1 MSNWW
6 KKTELIPYTDKTYIN
21 IFSFYVH
28 NCPVVFKRKKKDIVC
43 HNKVSCRGVDFYSKG
58 WDNNTLKTLLSKMKN
73 NNGNRILYE
82 CTTSDKIESKMQEF
96 ENSTKSCVEAIVF
109 VENCDIY
116 KTQSIFYA
124 IRNAF
129 AHGSFSVD
137 QSNKMYYF
145 ESEKEGKIK
154 AQICLK
160 ESTLLYWIDLFNS
173 PKKIAKKKSSKSR
186 KMKRGALKLAA

>member
-6 KKTELIPYTDKTYIN
+6 KKTEAIPYTDETYIN

-28 NCPVVFKRKKKDIVC
+28 NCPVVFKKKKKGIVYRD
-43 HNKVSCRGVDFYSKG
+43 KVSCRGVDFYSKG
-58 WDNNTLKTLLSKMKN
+58 WDNNTLKTLLANMKN
-73 NNGNRILYE
+73 NNGNHILYE
-82 CTTSDKIESKMQEF
+82 CTTSDKIESKMREF
-96 ENSTKSCVEAIVF
+96 ENSSKSCVEAVVF
-109 VENCDIY
+109 VENSDIY

-137 QSNKMYYF
+137 QSKKMYYF

-154 AQICLK
+154 AQIRLK
-160 ESTLLYWIDLFNS
+160 ESTLLYWIELFNS
-173 PKKIAKKKSSKSR
+173 PKAISKKKSSKNQ
-186 KMKRGALKLAA
+186 KRGASKLAA